1 MYSCEHLGGNMFSKY
16 ALLVTVVF
24 GCFAN
29 AEIHPTFERELK
41 GEAQFQEEIVKGI
54 SYLQAEQ
61 AKNSKGPK
69 LRGTHA
75 KGVCAKAQFEIL
87 ENQDH
92 RAGIFGY
99 AGVYPATVRF
109 ANGKGEVLPDQENDV
124 RSLSFSVNMPVS
136 ISNTQGRM
144 DFSTNDATIFPINDA
159 DVFAALMTI
168 ARKGKLWGII
178 EIGLERAMAA
188 KNAFALGDKI
198 QKPLSLPYQKLSYWS
213 GVPFLFGHNQ
223 AIKYALTP
231 CTNNP
236 FQPVTTDPDTLS
248 KELARHL
255 SNDSE
260 MACFDFQIQILDADK
275 LTDKEGQKHS
285 VQDWIEN
292 AAWEWPEQQIPF
304 QTVAKLTLQKD
315 SLLSKEACEAVR
327 INVNKN
333 TTPDHR
339 GLGSINRA
347 RTGAEEQSAK
357 NR

>member
-1 MYSCEHLGGNMFSKY
+1 MRFTLFI
-16 ALLVTVVF
+16 ALVF

-29 AEIHPTFERELK
+29 AETHPTFERALK
-41 GEAQFQEEIVKGI
+41 NEAEFKEEIVKGI
-54 SYLQAEQ
+54 THLQAEQ
-61 AKNSKGPK
+61 AKKSKGPK

-87 ENQDH
+87 ENKEN
-92 RAGIFGY
+92 RAGIFGH

-124 RSLSFSVNMPVS
+124 RSLSFAVEMPAS
-136 ISNTQGRM
+136 ISNAQGRM

-168 ARKGKLWGII
+168 AQKGKFWGII
-178 EIGLERAMAA
+178 EIGLERALAV
-188 KNAFALGDKI
+188 KTAFSLGEQI
-198 QKPLSLPYQKLSYWS
+198 QKPLSLPYQKLRYWS
-213 GVPFLFGHNQ
+213 GVPFLFGDNQ
-223 AIKYALTP
+223 AIKYSLTP
-231 CTNNP
+231 CANNQ
-236 FQPVTTDPDTLS
+236 FQPVTTDPNTLS

-260 MACFDFQIQILDADK
+260 MACFNFQIQILDADK
-275 LTDKEGQKHS
+275 LTDNSGAKHN
-285 VQDWIEN
+285 VQDWVEN
-292 AAWEWPEQQIPF
+292 AAWEWSEAQVPF

-315 SLLSKEACEAVR
+315 SLMSTEACEAVR

-333 TTPDHR
+333 TTSDHR